1 MTRILHTGD
10 THIGFRQYGLEER
23 REDFAK
29 AFLEVVQLAIDER
42 VDAVIHA
49 GDLFEDRLPG
59 AEDLQ
64 ATLQGLFQLKNAQI
78 KFLGIVGNHEQ
89 RRGVQWLDL
98 FASLDLAVHLT
109 LQPYDLRGIPIYGLD
124 FSGRRE
130 IEPPR
135 CEGGVLVCHQLL
147 DEVEPDGELSLKKLY
162 TCGAKTILLGDFHER
177 KVWYEKGILVTYCG
191 STERW
196 ALDEQRKRSV
206 NLIDLKNNRIDH
218 RDLQKTREFFYIN
231 ADEDP
236 VQRLKTADVTDKVV
250 VVYLKSARATVSELE
265 ELGRQR
271 GALAVRVRDL
281 RETDS
286 EIEHQPDVQ
295 MDYGDLE
302 QAISEALARRT
313 LSPLAREMDQ
323 IIRDFRI
330 PDSNIDSEVT
340 SLLEGRR

>member
-1 MTRILHTGD
+1 MARILHTGD

-29 AFLEVVQLAIDER
+29 AFLEVVRLAIDER
-42 VDAVIHA
+42 VAAVIHA

-64 ATLQGLFQLKNAQI
+64 ATLQGLFQLQRARI

-98 FASLDLAVHLT
+98 FASLDLAAHLT
-109 LQPYDLRGIPIYGLD
+109 LQPYDLQGIPVYGLD
-124 FSGRRE
+124 FAGRRE
-130 IEPPR
+130 LEPPS

-147 DEVEPDGELSLKKLY
+147 NEVEPDGELSLKKLL
-162 TCGAKTILLGDFHER
+162 TCGAKTVLLGDFHER
-177 KVWYEKGILVTYCG
+177 KVWFEKSLLVTYCG

-196 ALDEQRKRSV
+196 ALDEQKKRGV
-206 NLIDLKNNRIDH
+206 NIIDLKSNRIDH
-218 RDLQKTREFFYIN
+218 RDLKTREFLYIN

-236 VQRLKTADVTDKVV
+236 LQRLKTSDVTGRVV
-250 VVYLKSARATVSELE
+250 AIYLKSARPTVAELE

-281 RETDS
+281 REM
-286 EIEHQPDVQ
+286 EGELEHQPDVQ
-295 MDYGDLE
+295 IDYGDLE
-302 QAISEALARRT
+302 QAISEALARRN
-313 LSPLAREMDQ
+313 LSALAREIDQ
-323 IIRDFRI
+323 VIRDFRI
-330 PDSNIDSEVT
+330 PDSNIDGEVT
-340 SLLEGRR
+340 ALLEGQR

>member
-1 MTRILHTGD
+1 MARILHTGD

-29 AFLEVVQLAIDER
+29 AFLQVVHLAIEER

-64 ATLQGLFQLKNAQI
+64 ATLQGLFQLKNAHI

-109 LQPYDLRGIPIYGLD
+109 LQPYDLKGIPIYGLD
-124 FSGRRE
+124 FAGRRE
-130 IEPPR
+130 LEPPR
-135 CEGGVLVCHQLL
+135 CDGGVLVCHQLL
-147 DEVEPDGELSLKKLY
+147 DRVEPDGELSLKKLLN
-162 TCGAKTILLGDFHER
+162 CGAKTVLLGDFHER
-177 KVWYEKGILVTYCG
+177 QVWYEKGVLVTYCG

-196 ALDEQRKRSV
+196 AIDEQRRRSV
-206 NLIDLKNNRIDH
+206 NLIDLKTNRIDH
-218 RDLQKTREFFYIN
+218 RDLKTREFLYIGV
-231 ADEDP
+231 DEDP
-236 VQRLKTADVTDKVV
+236 IQRLKNADVEEKVV
-250 VVYLKSARATVSELE
+250 VIYLKGGRVTVAELE

-281 RETDS
+281 REGES
-286 EIEHQPDVQ
+286 EMEHQPDVQ
-295 MDYGDLE
+295 MDYGDVE
-302 QAISEALARRT
+302 HAISEALARRA

-330 PDSNIDSEVT
+330 PDSNIDGEVT
-340 SLLEGRR
+340 ALLEGRR